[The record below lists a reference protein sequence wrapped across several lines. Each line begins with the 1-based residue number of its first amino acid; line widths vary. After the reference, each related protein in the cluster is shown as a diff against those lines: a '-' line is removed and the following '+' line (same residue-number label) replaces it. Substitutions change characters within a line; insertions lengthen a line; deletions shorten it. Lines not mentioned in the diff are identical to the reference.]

1 MKLNDEL
8 VSLMKE
14 NFSKNLLKFAR
25 VSGANLIER
34 TRIFDEWA
42 DSRGKTGLVEF
53 LKTLESTPEP
63 DSRIKNYYG
72 EECRG
77 VNYGNQDY
85 LSLSS
90 HEEVKEAALKAL
102 KEFGPHSAG
111 SGPLQG
117 NTRFTRS
124 LEEKLASMLKAKGA
138 ILYPTGWGAGFGA
151 IVGLV
156 QTADHI
162 LIDELS
168 HQCLRQGAHAATKK
182 VSNYR
187 HLNTDMV
194 EEKLKRIRNIDSKNG
209 ILVISEGLF
218 SMDSDSP
225 DVARIQELCHEYG
238 ATFLLDVAH
247 DFGGTG
253 PGGLG
258 SLGRQDMVGKVD
270 LVMGSFSKTFA
281 SNGGFVVC
289 NSKSVINYITS
300 FSGPYTF
307 SNMLSPVQA
316 AVVNKG
322 MDIVQSPEGDRLREM
337 SAHHIAY
344 LRGKLTDRGL
354 HCIGIDSPVVPLLVG
369 DEKVALIANK
379 LMFDKGVSANMI
391 EFPGVPLGK
400 ARFRLQVM
408 AKHKDEHADMAVDII
423 DSSIKEA
430 TEIVRKH
437 FSET

>member
-1 MKLNDEL
+1 MKINDEL
-8 VSLMKE
+8 LALMKE
-14 NFSKNLLKFAR
+14 NFSRNLLKFAR

-34 TRIFDEWA
+34 TRVFEEWGRA
-42 DSRGKTGLVEF
+42 RVKTRLVEF

-63 DSRIKNYYG
+63 GSLIKNYYG
-72 EECRG
+72 EECQG
-77 VNYGNQDY
+77 INYGNQDY

-90 HEEVKEAALKAL
+90 HEEVKEAAVKAL

-117 NTRFTRS
+117 NTRFTHS
-124 LEEKLASMLKAKGA
+124 LEEKLASMLKTGA
-138 ILYPTGWGAGFGA
+138 TLLFPTGWGAGFGT

-156 QTADHI
+156 QPADHI

-187 HLNTDMV
+187 HLNTAMV
-194 EEKLKRIRNIDSKNG
+194 EDKLKKIRSIDSQNG

-218 SMDSDSP
+218 SMDSDTP
-225 DVARIQELCHEYG
+225 DVVRIQDLCHEYD

-247 DFGGTG
+247 DFGATG

-289 NSKSVINYITS
+289 NSRAAIHYMTS

-316 AVVNKG
+316 AVINKAL
-322 MDIVQSPEGDRLREM
+322 DIVQSPEGETLRKM

-344 LRGKLTDRGL
+344 LREKLAERGL
-354 HCIGIDSPVVPLLVG
+354 HCMGIDSPVVPLLVG

-379 LMFDKGVSANMI
+379 LMFEKGVSANMI

-408 AKHKDEHADMAVDII
+408 ARHEDRHADRAVDII
-423 DSSIKEA
+423 DSCIKEA
-430 TEIVRKH
+430 TGIVEKY
-437 FSET
+437 FPGQ